1 MLFRTMRGKGD
12 GRDVEQ
18 QGLVSAV
25 ECAAGADRHG
35 PDGVAMIA
43 VVHHDHAM
51 PRFATMKPVTQGHF
65 QGDFNACRSGIGKE
79 HARQAFRH
87 QGAETIRQF
96 FGRTMCPAREDYL
109 V

>member
-18 QGLVSAV
+18 QGLVGAV

-43 VVHHDHAM
+43 VVHHDDAM

-65 QGDFNACRSGIGKE
+65 QSDFNACRSGIGKE
-79 HARQAFRH
+79 HARQATRH
-87 QGAETIRQF
+87 QRSEAISQV
-96 FGRTMCPAREDYL
+96 FGRTMGPAREDDL